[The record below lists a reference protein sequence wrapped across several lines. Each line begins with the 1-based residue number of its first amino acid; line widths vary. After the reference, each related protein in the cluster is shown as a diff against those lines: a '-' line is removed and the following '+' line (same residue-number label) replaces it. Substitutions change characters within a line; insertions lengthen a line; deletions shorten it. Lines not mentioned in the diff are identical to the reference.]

1 MRRYLTRSD
10 IGDPVA
16 WIGAIALAIG
26 MAVVQWDGIEDHS
39 TERAQADT
47 ELRAQRIADQLEA
60 SRAADLRQCQERFGP
75 NVASVELPNGD
86 TVCTDKRGRRLRNP
100 VVVAEKVAR

>member
-1 MRRYLTRSD
+1 MNLLSKLREPAAALGLWATILILCIAWTQTD
-10 IGDPVA
+10 DQPTDEVA
-16 WIGAIALAIG
+16 
-26 MAVVQWDGIEDHS
+26 
-39 TERAQADT
+39 
-47 ELRAQRIADQLEA
+47 A
-60 SRAADLRQCQERFGP
+60 SQSADLRLCQERFGQ